1 MKLIFPILGMALS
14 AVATAVALVM
24 CMAMGANSSAAQIR
38 ALKLWMGGFSLLGV
52 AGIIGAIVLLRLSQ
66 AGWASGVA
74 FLPTIAIMVIFLV
87 AVLK

>member
-24 CMAMGANSSAAQIR
+24 CMAMGANSSAAQLR
-38 ALKLWMGGFSLLGV
+38 ALKLWMGGLSLLGV
-52 AGIIGAIVLLRLSQ
+52 AGIIGAIVLLRFGQ
-66 AGWASGVA
+66 AGWATGVA

-87 AVLK
+87 AALK